1 MKFSVVIPTYNSVS
15 TIEKTLES
23 LMHIGKDI
31 DLEVIVIDDAS
42 TDNTF
47 ELVKKYKSKLNLI
60 CHRNEVNS
68 GAAFTRNLGV
78 EMSSREKIVFND
90 SDDVSL
96 KTRFEK
102 HFEHLERNTKTFS
115 FVSSTKRYGARS
127 VDYILNE
134 ELDGKISQKSFVRF
148 ILLGESL
155 KTVEPHFPS
164 ATMAVS
170 KSNFLEI
177 GGFDTQ
183 LTRNEDVDLITRGL
197 EVGFTISTTS
207 AIGVIRQAG
216 YAAHQSGK
224 ANLRGELELLHRY
237 GGSHLTK
244 LERESARFWFK
255 AKASYFDRNFIKAL
269 LFLSQSVFLR
279 PKRIVKSL
287 IFNIP
292 RRLSH
297 DFKNSIRGPR

>member
-23 LMHIGKDI
+23 LMHISKDI

-47 ELVKKYKSKLNLI
+47 ELVKKYQSKLNLI

-68 GAAFTRNLGV
+68 GTAFTRNLGV

-96 KTRFEK
+96 KARFEK
-102 HFEHLERNTKTFS
+102 HFEHLENNTKTFS
-115 FVSSTKRYGARS
+115 FVSSTKRYGVRS
-127 VDYILNE
+127 VDYTLNE
-134 ELDGKISQKSFVRF
+134 MLDGKVSKKSFARY
-148 ILLGESL
+148 ILLGENL
-155 KTVEPHFPS
+155 KNVEPHFPS

-170 KSNFLEI
+170 KSQFLEL
-177 GGFDTQ
+177 GGFDAH
-183 LTRNEDVDLITRGL
+183 LPRNEDVDLIIRGL
-197 EVGFTISTTS
+197 EVGSTISTS
-207 AIGVIRQAG
+207 SVIGVIRQAG
-216 YAAHQSGK
+216 YAAHQSGN
-224 ANLRGELELLHRY
+224 ANLQGELKLLQRY
-237 GGSHLTK
+237 GASYLTK
-244 LERESARFWFK
+244 REQKSARLWFK
-255 AKASYFDRNFIKAL
+255 ARASYFDRNFIKAL

-279 PKRIVKSL
+279 PKRIVKSV

>member
-23 LMHIGKDI
+23 LMHISKDI

-47 ELVKKYKSKLNLI
+47 ELVKKYHSKLNLI

-68 GAAFTRNLGV
+68 GTAFTRNLGV

-96 KTRFEK
+96 KARFEK
-102 HFEHLERNTKTFS
+102 HFEHLENNTKTFS

-134 ELDGKISQKSFVRF
+134 ELDRKISQKSFVRF

-170 KSNFLEI
+170 KSNFLELA
-177 GGFDTQ
+177 GFDTQ
-183 LTRNEDVDLITRGL
+183 LTRNEDVDLIIRGL
-197 EVGFTISTTS
+197 EVGFTISTSS

-224 ANLRGELELLHRY
+224 ANLRGELELLQRY

-244 LERESARFWFK
+244 LQRESARLWFK

-269 LFLSQSVFLR
+269 LFLSQSLFLR
-279 PKRIVKSL
+279 PKRIAKSV

-292 RRLSH
+292 RRLIH

>member
-1 MKFSVVIPTYNSVS
+1 MKFSVVIPTHNSVG

-23 LMHIGKDI
+23 LMHISKDI

-47 ELVKKYKSKLNLI
+47 ELVKKYQSKLNLI

-134 ELDGKISQKSFVRF
+134 MLDGKISKKSFARY
-148 ILLGESL
+148 ILLGENL
-155 KTVEPHFPS
+155 KNVEPHFPS

-170 KSNFLEI
+170 KSQFLEL
-177 GGFDTQ
+177 GGFDTH
-183 LTRNEDVDLITRGL
+183 LPRNEDVDLIIRGL
-197 EVGFTISTTS
+197 EVGFTISTSS

-216 YAAHQSGK
+216 YAAHQSGN
-224 ANLRGELELLHRY
+224 ANLQGELKLLQRY
-237 GGSHLTK
+237 GASHLTK
-244 LERESARFWFK
+244 REQKSARLWFK
-255 AKASYFDRNFIKAL
+255 ARASYFDRNFIKAL